1 MPGLTG
7 IISKKH
13 IDENMKDLNEMIESM
28 THESFYVRGKYV
40 NEDIGLYVGWTCH
53 PNAFDD
59 CMPIIN
65 ENHDIFLFFSGQ
77 DFPDENRIMKLKT
90 MGHQFETNLDASY
103 LVHQYEEMG
112 DSFFQ
117 SINGFFHGLLL
128 DLKTNKIKLFN
139 DRYGMKR
146 LYYYIGRDEFLFSS
160 EAKALLKIRPDLRV
174 VNSASLG
181 EYFSCGCVMDNKTYF
196 KSVLLLPA
204 GSLWSFNKDGEIKK
218 ESYFSPKEWEEQ
230 TVLGESN
237 FSASIEET
245 FKDIVPRYLR
255 AKSKIGLSL
264 TGGIDTR
271 MILAA
276 TDIKPQSLPCF
287 TFGGIYR
294 DSYDVKVSRKVAA
307 ACNQSLQIL
316 NLDQR
321 FINEF
326 PMIAEKAVY
335 ISDGI
340 MDVSSAPNLYV
351 SNLARNIADVRL
363 TGNYGQEVL
372 RRYVA
377 FRPNPPT
384 RKLFNSEFLQHIQA
398 AAKTYSEHLLQ
409 SNRLTFSLFKQAPW
423 YQYARYVVEESQ
435 MVQRSPYFDNDLVKI
450 VYRAPLASLRKD
462 TIAWDIISNNS
473 IELSRIPTDRG
484 AHGEL
489 PLLISWLTRLYRE
502 FTFKMEYYYKDGMPQ
517 WAERIDHILR
527 PLHIESLFLGRH
539 KYYHLRPW
547 FRDKW
552 ADYLREVLLDRK
564 ALSRD
569 FLNGPFLT
577 EIVERHIKGDRNYT
591 NLINKCLT
599 VELMYRLLIDQT

>member
-13 IDENMKDLNEMIESM
+13 IDENTKDLNEMIESM

-53 PNAFDD
+53 PDAFDD

-65 ENHDIFLFFSGQ
+65 ENRDTLLFFSGQ
-77 DFPDENRIMKLKT
+77 DFPDENKIMKLKT
-90 MGHQFETNLDASY
+90 MGHQFRTNLDAGY

-112 DSFFQ
+112 DSFFRGL
-117 SINGFFHGLLL
+117 NGFFHGLLL

-146 LYYYIGRDEFLFSS
+146 LYYFIGKDEFLFSS

-181 EYFSCGCVMDNKTYF
+181 EYFSCGCVLNNKTHF
-196 KSVLLLPA
+196 KNVSLIPG
-204 GSLWSFNKDGEIKK
+204 GSLWSFHKDGEIKK

-230 TVLGESN
+230 TILGEN
-237 FSASIEET
+237 DFFASIEET
-245 FKDIVPRYLR
+245 FKDILPRYLR
-255 AKSKIGLSL
+255 AKGKIGLSL
-264 TGGIDTR
+264 TGGLDTR
-271 MILAA
+271 MILATA
-276 TDIKPQSLPCF
+276 DIKPQSLPCF
-287 TFGGIYR
+287 TYGGIYR

-307 ACNQSLQIL
+307 VCNQPHQIL
-316 NLDQR
+316 SLDQR
-321 FINEF
+321 FMKEF
-326 PMIAEKAVY
+326 PMLAEKAVY

-377 FRPNPPT
+377 FRPNPPI
-384 RKLFNSEFLQHIQA
+384 RKLFNSEFLPHIQA
-398 AAKTYSEHLLQ
+398 AAKTYSQHLQ

-423 YQYARYVVEESQ
+423 YQYCRYVVEESQ

-450 VYRAPLASLRKD
+450 VYRAPLVSLRKD

-473 IELSRIPTDRG
+473 VELRRIPTDRG
-484 AHGEL
+484 AHGEV

-517 WAERIDHILR
+517 WAERIDQIFR
-527 PLHIESLFLGRH
+527 PLHLENLFLGRH
-539 KYYHLRPW
+539 KYYHMRPW

-569 FLNGPFLT
+569 FLNGPFL
-577 EIVERHIKGDRNYT
+577 EEMVERHIKGDRNYT
-591 NLINKCLT
+591 NWINKCLT
-599 VELMYRLLIDQT
+599 VELMHRLLIEQT